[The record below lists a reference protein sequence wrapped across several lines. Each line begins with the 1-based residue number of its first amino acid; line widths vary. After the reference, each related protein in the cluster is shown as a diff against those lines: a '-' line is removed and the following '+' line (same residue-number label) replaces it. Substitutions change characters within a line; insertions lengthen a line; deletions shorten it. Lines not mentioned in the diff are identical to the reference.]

1 MSTDTVI
8 CRSGDTQFYAP
19 SLTLPRIAADSA
31 STLDAEGSVA
41 KREKEHVMV
50 AEGMIRRGASIRKV
64 AEQLGVTEG
73 ALRYRLRRRA
83 EGVRPDG
90 RSKQRPPLDGLEPV
104 VHAMLEAFEDSE
116 MVLILRP
123 GRSRNAF

>member
-64 AEQLGVTEG
+64 AEQLGVT
-73 ALRYRLRRRA
+73 
-83 EGVRPDG
+83 VRISAQTDQPF
-90 RSKQRPPLDGLEPV
+90 RSKLTTRFG
-104 VHAMLEAFEDSE
+104 S
-116 MVLILRP
+116 
-123 GRSRNAF
+123 S